1 MGRILTP
8 AVLTEANI
16 RDYISNSTK
25 QYSTFFKG
33 TPTFCTYYSKE
44 NFSSNHEKSLLNV
57 SEIIGKDS
65 PIRFNKIENLPIYS
79 VETSSFSTSITDFGI
94 AGDVSSSAIVLPR
107 TIIPSSDDIFVLKY
121 QSTERVFIVTD
132 VEYDNFNNDR
142 YYKISFKFSQHSLTD
157 VDKQIDKELTV
168 DYSLIGKT
176 ENPLVEKSHYDLY
189 LQLENT
195 FDVLYQEYKDRF
207 YDDSICMFSKM
218 ESDGTYYVDHY
229 LNAFIVK
236 NSLASKYK
244 SYRDFSYLDM
254 DINKLGRTR
263 EYSKSV
269 YRSFENWSFN
279 EIDTTQKFI
288 KVAYKDTRY
297 SVDWFSKKSHI
308 SNLVHQDGLYLLT
321 PDFIL
326 SAKQDES
333 VIIEPCFRKFI
344 GRVVRNEYNDQ
355 NYKDVPADIGTPD
368 YDKDDY
374 YLIPFVL
381 YSLNK
386 IRSLVINK
394 NEVKV

>member
-1 MGRILTP
+1 
-8 AVLTEANI
+8 
-16 RDYISNSTK
+16 
-25 QYSTFFKG
+25 
-33 TPTFCTYYSKE
+33 
-44 NFSSNHEKSLLNV
+44 
-57 SEIIGKDS
+57 
-65 PIRFNKIENLPIYS
+65 
-79 VETSSFSTSITDFGI
+79 
-94 AGDVSSSAIVLPR
+94 
-107 TIIPSSDDIFVLKY
+107 
-121 QSTERVFIVTD
+121 
-132 VEYDNFNNDR
+132 
-142 YYKISFKFSQHSLTD
+142 
-157 VDKQIDKELTV
+157 
-168 DYSLIGKT
+168 
-176 ENPLVEKSHYDLY
+176 
-189 LQLENT
+189 
-195 FDVLYQEYKDRF
+195 
-207 YDDSICMFSKM
+207 M

-229 LNAFIVK
+229 LNAFIAK

-288 KVAYKDTRY
+288 KVAYKDARY
-297 SVDWFSKKSHI
+297 SVDWFSKKSHK

-344 GRVVRNEYNDQ
+344 SRVVRNEYNDQ

-374 YLIPFVL
+374 FLIPFVL